1 MTYRFNNPSI
11 DDVAEKP
18 VAIDRSAL
26 RLKGVSLV
34 GILKLAVVAM
44 FLSVGGLAAYFRHT
58 SNHSLY
64 QLGRLQNDHTSLI
77 DRHFDVLANRYELTA
92 IDPRL
97 QSQYLRDAREFL
109 NSYVTSRNTTAIAGA
124 KETNSITDSS
134 HVVTNLLHS
143 TSGPNYR
150 HIDVSVDDAST
161 GKFIEGLSRIDFE
174 LSIGDERLSSV
185 VVQKLPFSREKRAIA
200 ILQDKSGSMKGVPD
214 SKACAAVDSF
224 VSATSIYTWQRI
236 WKFSDFVRPVT
247 PWTTDKTVLRAACLP
262 DEPNG
267 ATALYSSLLEVLKD
281 LATRSERKSL
291 IVITDG
297 VESFGT
303 HLVSNIVD
311 RANEAQIHI
320 YPIGLKSETLNEVV
334 LKQFASGTGGAY
346 FRADNPQ
353 DLQRCLIE
361 VAITTARPSYRL
373 ITLIPMPSDLPVQI
387 RVGDSTLSVP
397 LESTK

>member
-1 MTYRFNNPSI
+1 MSYRFNNPSF
-11 DDVAEKP
+11 DDVAENP
-18 VAIDRSAL
+18 ASIDRSAL
-26 RLKGVSLV
+26 RFKGFRPV
-34 GILKLAVVAM
+34 GIVKLTALAM
-44 FLSVGGLAAYFRHT
+44 LLSVGSLAAYFRYT
-58 SNHSLY
+58 SNCNLD

-77 DRHFDVLANRYELTA
+77 DRHFDVLANRYENTA

-97 QSQYLRDAREFL
+97 QSQYLRDTREFL
-109 NSYVTSRNTTAIAGA
+109 NSYVTSRNTKTIAEA
-124 KETNSITDSS
+124 KEANSIADSS
-134 HVVTNLLHS
+134 HVVVNLLHS

-150 HIDVSVDDAST
+150 HIDVSVDDTGT

-200 ILQDKSGSMKGVPD
+200 ILQDKSGSMKGLPD

-236 WKFSDFVRPVT
+236 WRFSDFVRPAT

-267 ATALYSSLLEVLKD
+267 ATALYSSLLDVIKD

-320 YPIGLKSETLNEVV
+320 YPIGLKSENLNEVV

-373 ITLIPMPSDLPVQI
+373 ITLIPTPSDLPVQI
-387 RVGDSTLSVP
+387 RVGDATLSVP